1 VKISNSNSPKKLIG
15 VIGAGS
21 CNQDICDLAYEVGRH
36 IALHDGILVCGGL
49 EGVMAAAAK
58 GAREAGGLTVGILP
72 GTSHESANPDIVI
85 PIPTGLD
92 HARNVLVVRASHG
105 LIAVAGGYGT
115 LSEIALALKMGKPV
129 IGLQS
134 WALEGHLDQAVSPE
148 TAVERLY
155 QLWH

>member
-1 VKISNSNSPKKLIG
+1 
-15 VIGAGS
+15 
-21 CNQDICDLAYEVGRH
+21 
-36 IALHDGILVCGGL
+36 
-49 EGVMAAAAK
+49 MAAAAK

-72 GTSHESANPDIVI
+72 GTHHEDANPDIMI

-134 WALEGHLDQAVSPE
+134 WSLGDHLIQETSPE
-148 TAVERLY
+148 SAVERLY
-155 QLWH
+155 QHWH